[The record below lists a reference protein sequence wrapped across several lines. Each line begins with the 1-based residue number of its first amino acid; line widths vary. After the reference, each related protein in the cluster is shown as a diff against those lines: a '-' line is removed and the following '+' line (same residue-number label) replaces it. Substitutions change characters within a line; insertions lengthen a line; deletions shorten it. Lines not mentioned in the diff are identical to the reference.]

1 LILLGFSSEPENAN
15 AAGSHGGLW
24 VSRQLREATADESAL
39 VLSPRQAE
47 VLRAVVGSWVGRAQP
62 VASDTVAQ
70 LLPVAWSPATVRST
84 LAELAELGLVTKS
97 HASAGRFPTEEGLRF
112 FVRRLLG
119 PRRLG
124 RDEMREL
131 AAGVEVGDPQQ
142 VLHSASRLLSER
154 TRQLGFVVVPRLDD
168 VELRHVS
175 LVRLSTERVLA
186 VLVTREG
193 ATLRR
198 VLGDP
203 GSRDQAELDRMA
215 AMLSETLAGGTLRE
229 ARARLS
235 REWRSLRSEADRLR
249 ERALRLAREAL
260 AGADGEADLV
270 IATHLAV
277 LDQPEFQDPERL
289 RELFRAID
297 ARGRLIALVDGV
309 LDPVG
314 VTVCVGDEVPEPV
327 LRHCALVATHWGEVG
342 SLGALGVIGPS
353 RMDYARV
360 ISLVEYLSQVVTEK
374 LGA

>member
-1 LILLGFSSEPENAN
+1 M
-15 AAGSHGGLW
+15 
-24 VSRQLREATADESAL
+24 SRQHREPNADDSGL
-39 VLSPRQAE
+39 VLSRRQAD
-47 VLRAVVGSWVGRAQP
+47 VLRAVIGSWVGHAQP
-62 VASDTVAQ
+62 VASDTIAQ
-70 LLPVAWSPATVRST
+70 LLSVAWSPATVRST
-84 LAELAELGLVTKS
+84 LAELAELGLVAKS
-97 HASAGRFPTEEGLRF
+97 HASAGRIPTQDGLRF

-124 RDEMREL
+124 QDEMREL
-131 AAGVEVGDPQQ
+131 AACVEDGDPRQ

-154 TRQLGFVVVPRLDD
+154 TRQLGFVVVPRLGD

-198 VLGDP
+198 VLEDP
-203 GSRDQAELDRMA
+203 GSGDQAELDRMA
-215 AMLSETLAGGTLRE
+215 AMLSESLAGGTLRE
-229 ARARLS
+229 ARERLA
-235 REWRSLRSEADRLR
+235 REWHRLLSEADRLR

-260 AGADGEADLV
+260 AGAEGEADLV

-297 ARGRLIALVDGV
+297 ARERLIALVDGV
-309 LDPVG
+309 IDPGG
-314 VTVCVGDEVPEPV
+314 VTVRLGDEVSEPV
-327 LRHCALVATHWGEVG
+327 LRHCALVAAPWGETG

-360 ISLVEYLSQVVTEK
+360 ISLVDYLSQVVTEK

>member
-1 LILLGFSSEPENAN
+1 LIFLGFSV
-15 AAGSHGGLW
+15 GGPT
-24 VSRQLREATADESAL
+24 VSRQLREAPADESAL

-62 VASDTVAQ
+62 VASETVAQ
-70 LLPVAWSPATVRST
+70 LLSVAWSPATVRST
-84 LAELAELGLVTKS
+84 LAELGELGLVAKS
-97 HASAGRFPTEEGLRF
+97 HASAGRFPTDDGLRF

-124 RDEMREL
+124 QDEMREL
-131 AAGVEVGDPQQ
+131 AACIETSDPHQ
-142 VLHSASRLLSER
+142 VLQAASRVLSER
-154 TRQLGFVVVPRLDD
+154 TRQLGFVVVPRLGDAP
-168 VELRHVS
+168 LRHVS
-175 LVRLSTERVLA
+175 LVRLSSERVLA

-198 VLGDP
+198 VLEDP
-203 GSRDQAELDRMA
+203 GSHDQAELDRMA
-215 AMLSETLAGGTLRE
+215 AMLSESLAGGTLRE
-229 ARARLS
+229 ARERLA
-235 REWRSLRSEADRLR
+235 REWRKLRSEADRLR

-260 AGADGEADLV
+260 AGDEGEADLV

-297 ARGRLIALVDGV
+297 ARERLIALVDDV
-309 LDPVG
+309 LDPAG
-314 VTVCVGDEVPEPV
+314 VTVRLGDEVSEPV
-327 LRHCALVATHWGEVG
+327 LRHCALVAAPWG

-360 ISLVEYLSQVVTEK
+360 IALVDYLSHLVTEK
-374 LGA
+374 LGT

>member
-1 LILLGFSSEPENAN
+1 
-15 AAGSHGGLW
+15 
-24 VSRQLREATADESAL
+24 VSRQHREPNADESGL
-39 VLSPRQAE
+39 VLSSRQAD
-47 VLRAVVGSWVGRAQP
+47 VLRAVVGSWVGQAQP
-62 VASDTVAQ
+62 VASETVAQ
-70 LLPVAWSPATVRST
+70 LLAVAWSPATVRST
-84 LAELAELGLVTKS
+84 LAELGELGLVAKS
-97 HASAGRFPTEEGLRF
+97 HASAGRFPTDDGLRF

-124 RDEMREL
+124 NDEMRQL
-131 AAGVEVGDPQQ
+131 AASVEASDPQQ
-142 VLHSASRLLSER
+142 VLQAASRVLSES
-154 TRQLGFVVVPRLDD
+154 TRQLGFVVVPRLGD

-175 LVRLSTERVLA
+175 LVRLSSERVLA

-198 VLGDP
+198 VLEDP
-203 GSRDQAELDRMA
+203 GSQDQAELDRMA
-215 AMLSETLAGGTLRE
+215 AMLSESLAGGTLRE
-229 ARARLS
+229 ARQRLA
-235 REWRSLRSEADRLR
+235 REWASLRSEADRLR

-260 AGADGEADLV
+260 SGDAGEADVV

-297 ARGRLIALVDGV
+297 ARERLIALVDDV
-309 LDPVG
+309 IDPVG
-314 VTVCVGDEVPEPV
+314 VTVRLGDEVPEPV
-327 LRHCALVATHWGEVG
+327 LRHCALVAAPWGEGG

-360 ISLVEYLSQVVTEK
+360 ISLVDYLSQLVTEK

>member
-1 LILLGFSSEPENAN
+1 MARQHRDASAED
-15 AAGSHGGLW
+15 AGP
-24 VSRQLREATADESAL
+24 Q
-39 VLSPRQAE
+39 LSPRQSE
-47 VLRAVVGSWVGRAQP
+47 VLRAVVGAWVGHAQP
-62 VASDTVAQ
+62 VASETVAQ

-84 LAELAELGLVTKS
+84 LAELAELGLVTKP
-97 HASAGRFPTEEGLRF
+97 HVSAGRFPSEEGLRF
-112 FVRRLLG
+112 YVRRLLG

-124 RDEMREL
+124 SDEMREL
-131 AAGVEVGDPQQ
+131 QAQVADGDPQQ

-154 TRQLGFVVVPRLDD
+154 TRQLGFVVGPRLAE
-168 VELRHVS
+168 VEIRHVS

-198 VLGDP
+198 VLDDE

-215 AMLSETLAGGTLRE
+215 AILSETLAGGTLRE
-229 ARARLS
+229 ARARLA
-235 REWRSLRSEADRLR
+235 REWRALRREADRLR
-249 ERALRLAREAL
+249 ERALRLARAAL
-260 AGADGEADLV
+260 ALEENGGDLV

-297 ARGRLIALVDGV
+297 TRERLIAVVDEV
-309 LDPVG
+309 LGPSG
-314 VTVCVGDEVPEPV
+314 VTVRLGAEVPEPV
-327 LRHCALVATHWGEVG
+327 LRHCALVAAPWGEA
-342 SLGALGVIGPS
+342 GALGVIGPS

-360 ISLVEYLSQVVTEK
+360 IALVDYLSQVVTEK